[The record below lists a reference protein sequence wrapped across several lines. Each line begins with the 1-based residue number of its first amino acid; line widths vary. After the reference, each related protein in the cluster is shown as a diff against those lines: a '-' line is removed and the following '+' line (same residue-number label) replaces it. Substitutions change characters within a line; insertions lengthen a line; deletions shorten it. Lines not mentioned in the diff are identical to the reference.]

1 MLALHGWD
9 AYGLEISSKAVQV
22 ANDYASTQMKS
33 PNGYNFASQPTTSR
47 PAAGSIAFVRG
58 DFFKRDWE
66 VHLPSSGGFDLVYDY
81 TFLCALAPEMREAW
95 ADRMAELVKPGGFLV
110 CLQFPMWKEHGQPG
124 PPGLS
129 RGEEPAEGSG
139 ATEGGRFVREEY
151 VKPTRSFKQSRG
163 EDVLSVWRRK

>member
-1 MLALHGWD
+1 MYNMSKH
-9 AYGLEISSKAVQV
+9 SSFPPRLK
-22 ANDYASTQMKS
+22 STTPQ
-33 PNGYNFASQPTTSR
+33 
-47 PAAGSIAFVRG
+47 
-58 DFFKRDWE
+58 
-66 VHLPSSGGFDLVYDY
+66 
-81 TFLCALAPEMREAW
+81 FLCALAPEMREAW

-124 PPGLS
+124 PPWAVKGVYWNLLAQGGDGLIGK
-129 RGEEPAEGSG
+129 GEEPAEGSG